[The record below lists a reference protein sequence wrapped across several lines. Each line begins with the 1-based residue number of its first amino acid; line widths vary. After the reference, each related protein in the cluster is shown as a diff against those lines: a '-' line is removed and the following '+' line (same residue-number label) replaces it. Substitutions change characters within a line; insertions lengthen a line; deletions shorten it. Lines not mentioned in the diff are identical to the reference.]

1 MCPAIHFR
9 FIRPGHTTDSFRQ
22 WDDFCSVTR
31 VSANQFNLRFRFR
44 DASDKVC
51 FNTALMGSN
60 DVCLWV
66 RRALDLLDRDTEP
79 FEQFQVDFP
88 LLPSIMFDV
97 KNIWGHYHAILDATE
112 FSLDNWP
119 GEEKAATPQAPAAP
133 APQTQNQTQ
142 NHSTYHYTNA
152 VDSASSTSSSYGVQT
167 RSQARRHAFYDE

>member
-1 MCPAIHFR
+1 MSPAIHFR

-31 VSANQFNLRFRFR
+31 VSADQFSLRFRFR

-60 DVCLWV
+60 EVCQWV

-97 KNIWGHYHAILDATE
+97 KSIWGHYHSILDATE

-119 GEEKAATPQAPAAP
+119 GEEKTPAPPAPAAP
-133 APQTQNQTQ
+133 AARPQS
-142 NHSTYHYTNA
+142 HSTYHYTNA
-152 VDSASSTSSSYGVQT
+152 VDSASSTASSYGVQT